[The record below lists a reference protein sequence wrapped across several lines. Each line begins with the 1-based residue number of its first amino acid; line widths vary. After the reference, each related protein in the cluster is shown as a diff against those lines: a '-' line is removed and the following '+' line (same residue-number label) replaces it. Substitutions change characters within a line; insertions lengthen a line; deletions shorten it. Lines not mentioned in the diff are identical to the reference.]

1 MQTTLTFRPMTSDD
15 IELRKAAEERNAAR
29 EERAPRLLGFLPKRG
44 DYGIV
49 ALNESSVV
57 GVAWA
62 SLQGS
67 LPEITVSV
75 DPGFQGQGLGTR
87 LLDSLITHAYTVSWP
102 GLALTVSDTNPARR
116 LYARLGFETRVD
128 GVMVK
133 PLAPAIHAITVY
145 CGSACGAR
153 AEYVHA
159 TREFGRGL
167 AENGVDIVYGGGNVG
182 LMGELAD
189 AALTAGGDVI
199 GVIPTSLLDR
209 EIAHTGLTHLEVV
222 DTMAERKARMEQLG
236 DVFVALPGGIG
247 TLEELFEV
255 FTMQLLGPD
264 CMPVVLYNI
273 EGYWTPLIE
282 SLARMS
288 EEGFIPRKYIDALI
302 VVESVPE
309 LFEALDTWRAP
320 GIKWG

>member
-1 MQTTLTFRPMTSDD
+1 MD
-15 IELRKAAEERNAAR
+15 I
-29 EERAPRLLGFLPKRG
+29 
-44 DYGIV
+44 I
-49 ALNESSVV
+49 
-57 GVAWA
+57 
-62 SLQGS
+62 
-67 LPEITVSV
+67 
-75 DPGFQGQGLGTR
+75 
-87 LLDSLITHAYTVSWP
+87 
-102 GLALTVSDTNPARR
+102 
-116 LYARLGFETRVD
+116 
-128 GVMVK
+128 
-133 PLAPAIHAITVY
+133 
-145 CGSACGAR
+145 
-153 AEYVHA
+153 
-159 TREFGRGL
+159 
-167 AENGVDIVYGGGNVG
+167 YGGGNVG